1 MNKPFTKANAPSVT
15 VVIPV
20 FNGMSTLP
28 ACLDSL
34 EAQDYPIP
42 FEVIIV
48 DDGSSDGSGDYAES
62 RGIKVI
68 RQENRGPGLARNA
81 GVEAAEGEYLVFTDD
96 DCILDTNFISE
107 IVRSLPGTDVIGS
120 QGQIYSRQKSLVAR
134 FIHHELGERYV
145 LLNKNEYIDWV
156 ATYAACY
163 RKDVF
168 EEIGGFNDTYSSEDC
183 ELSFRLAQ
191 KGHKMIFAPRARS
204 QHKNFENYFKF
215 FRFKYK
221 RAYWSIWLYKNFPAR
236 IVNDRLTPSSRKIM
250 MLFMGLSAAS
260 FASAA
265 LWRPAIY
272 PGLAFAGAM
281 LILTL
286 PLTVKILKKDFVLGL
301 FTPFF
306 LITRTVSYIFG
317 VSRGLFDYW
326 QGKRTVK
333 KSASK

>member
-1 MNKPFTKANAPSVT
+1 MNEPFTKENAPSVT

-20 FNGMSTLP
+20 FNGMPTLP

-34 EAQDYPIP
+34 EAQDYPRP

-68 RQENRGPGLARNA
+68 RQENKGPGLARNT
-81 GVEAAEGEYLVFTDD
+81 GVEQAQGEYLVFTDD
-96 DCILDTNFISE
+96 DCILDRDFITE
-107 IVRSLPGTDVIGS
+107 IVRPLPGTDVIGS

-134 FIHHELGERYV
+134 FIHHEYGERYD
-145 LLNKNEYIDWV
+145 LLNKTQFIDWV

-168 EEIGGFNDTYSSEDC
+168 LEIGGFNDTYSSEDC

-191 KGHKMIFAPRARS
+191 KGYKMVFAPRARS
-204 QHKNFENYFKF
+204 QHRNFENYFKF
-215 FRFKYK
+215 FRYKYK
-221 RAYWSIWLYKNFPAR
+221 RAYWSIWLYKYFPQR
-236 IVNDRLTPSSRKIM
+236 IVKDPLTPSSRKIM
-250 MLFMGLSAAS
+250 MLFLGLSAAS
-260 FASAA
+260 FAAA
-265 LWRPAIY
+265 IWWPPACY
-272 PGLAFAGAM
+272 PGFAFALAM
-281 LILTL
+281 LVLTL
-286 PLTVKILKKDFVLGL
+286 PLTVRILKKDFMLGL

-306 LITRTVSYIFG
+306 LLTRTVSYVFG

-326 QGKRTVK
+326 RGKRTVK
-333 KSASK
+333 KSAAK